1 MTHTKAKAV
10 LPKVWQLIIDILR
23 ARQREVNHEK
33 WGAKKGAGPLFFR
46 VGGLAP
52 PAPSP
57 PFLRICSYS
66 DYCFELMV
74 ITTLFVLSFFM
85 LCYTIT
91 VTSSLTFL
99 DIIDLD

>member
-1 MTHTKAKAV
+1 MKSGGPNRV
-10 LPKVWQLIIDILR
+10 L
-23 ARQREVNHEK
+23 A
-33 WGAKKGAGPLFFR
+33 PLFFR

-52 PAPSP
+52 PAPP

-66 DYCFELMV
+66 DYCFKLMV

-91 VTSSLTFL
+91 VTSNLTFL
-99 DIIDLD
+99 DNIIYLD